1 MNRIRNLLL
10 VIQLAL
16 FVSACNSPMDST
28 YRLENIT
35 GYTLM
40 ADGELK
46 SFKAL
51 AIQNGKVL
59 MAGSLEEVREALPN
73 ALVEDG
79 EGKVL
84 LPGLIDAHAH
94 VMGLGMLLM
103 EVDVTGLPSLEE
115 TLEAVRVFAEK
126 HPDEPWILGRGWNQV
141 LWDEKEF
148 PTAQDLDK
156 VVPDRPVF
164 LSRVDGHAAWTNTK
178 AMELSGVSRDTPDSR
193 GGRLI
198 RTLNGDPTGVF
209 IDEAEQVITRMIP
222 EKTLD
227 QNRQALRAALEEMSR
242 YGLTGVHD
250 AGISAGTWDLFQ
262 EFDADEALPVRI
274 YAMVGGINEN
284 TQPLL
289 DAGPLFAQGDD
300 RLALRSV
307 KLYSDG
313 ALGSRGA
320 ALLHDYHDD
329 PGNKGL
335 LFYTDEE
342 MTEFV
347 TTVLS
352 KGFQANVHAIGDA
365 ANRQV
370 LDALKAAQKAF
381 PTALHGDHRNRVEH
395 AQVVSPADI
404 SRFSELNLIASM
416 QPTHAT
422 SDKNMAGDRLGEKR
436 LDGAYAWKTFLN
448 QGTRVAAGSDF
459 PVEHVNPFY
468 GLYSAI
474 TRQDHE
480 NNPPGG
486 WLPEEKLS
494 RIEALRAFT
503 LDAAFSGFDEDRTG
517 SLEPGKQ
524 ADFILIDGD
533 YFELPASE
541 IWKIQVLETRISGKT
556 VYKADTP

>member
-1 MNRIRNLLL
+1 MPKNILIALCALSFLLF
-10 VIQLAL
+10 A
-16 FVSACNSPMDST
+16 ACSSQEGTT

-35 GYTLM
+35 GYTLSEQG
-40 ADGELK
+40 DLITFE
-46 SFKAL
+46 AL
-51 AIQNGKVL
+51 AVQNGKVL
-59 MAGSLEEVREALPN
+59 LAGSLDEVREALPE
-73 ALVEDG
+73 ADVQDG
-79 EGKVL
+79 EGNVL

-94 VMGLGMLLM
+94 VMGLGFLLT
-103 EVDVTGLPSLEE
+103 EVDVTGLTSLEE
-115 TLEAVRVFAEK
+115 TLEAVRVFAEQ

-141 LWDEKEF
+141 LWEENAF

-164 LSRVDGHAAWTNTK
+164 LSRIDGHAAWTNTK
-178 AMELSGVSRDTPDSR
+178 AMELAGVSRDTPDSR

-198 RTLNGDPTGVF
+198 RNLSGDPTGVF
-209 IDEAEQVITRMIP
+209 IDDAEQVVTRIIP
-222 EKTLD
+222 AKTPD
-227 QNRQALRAALEEMSR
+227 QQRQALKAALAEMST

-250 AGISAGTWDLFQ
+250 AGISAETWALFQ
-262 EFDADEALPVRI
+262 EFNTMDPLPVRI
-274 YAMVGGINEN
+274 YAMVGGVNEN
-284 TQPLL
+284 TESLL
-289 DAGPLFAQGDD
+289 EAGPVLAEGDD

-335 LFYTDEE
+335 LFYSDEE

-370 LDALKAAQKAF
+370 LDALQAAQMAY
-381 PTALHGDHRNRVEH
+381 PTASHGDHRNRVEH
-395 AQVVSPADI
+395 AQVVSPEDI
-404 SRFSELNLIASM
+404 PRFRELNLIASM

-422 SDKNMAGDRLGEKR
+422 SDKNMAGDRLGENR

-448 QGTRVAAGSDF
+448 QGTLVAAGSDF
-459 PVEHVNPFY
+459 PVEHVNPFF
-468 GLYSAI
+468 GLFSAV
-474 TRQDHE
+474 TRQDHQ
-480 NNPPGG
+480 NTPPGG
-486 WLPEEKLS
+486 WLPDEKLS

-503 LDAAFSGFDEDRTG
+503 LDAAFSGFDEKRVGT
-517 SLEPGKQ
+517 LEPGKQ
-524 ADFILIDGD
+524 ADYILIDRD
-533 YFELPASE
+533 YFEVPASE
-541 IWKIQVLETRISGKT
+541 IWQIEVLETRVSGQA
-556 VYKADTP
+556 VYKKHS